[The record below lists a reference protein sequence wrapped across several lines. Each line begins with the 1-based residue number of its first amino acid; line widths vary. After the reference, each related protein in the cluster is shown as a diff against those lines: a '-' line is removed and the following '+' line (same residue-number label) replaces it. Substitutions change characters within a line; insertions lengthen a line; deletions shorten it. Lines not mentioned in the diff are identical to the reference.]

1 MVHLFSVTAIQLRQV
16 MCLREDRWQIKDW
29 IQTYPDLALGAAW
42 LFLEFLS
49 YLHSG
54 AQRLGYIY
62 TAHTNKACAHG
73 CAHTDTQTRRHT
85 DTHIHRHA
93 DTQTHRHTDTH
104 THTQHTHTQ
113 HTHTHNTHTHNTHT
127 QHTHTTHTHT
137 KQASK
142 QTNKQAVDPSLIAK
156 PRHYAKLK
164 PLRAIRSYK

>member
-73 CAHTDTQTRRHT
+73 CAHTDTQTHRHV
-85 DTHIHRHA
+85 DTQIHRYT
-93 DTQTHRHTDTH
+93 DTQTHRHTD

-127 QHTHTTHTHT
+127 HKTS
-137 KQASK
+137 KQANK
-142 QTNKQAVDPSLIAK
+142 QTNKQWT
-156 PRHYAKLK
+156 RHSS
-164 PLRAIRSYK
+164 RNEDTMRS